1 MTKIKIILLI
11 TLAIALN
18 VSVLGQEKERN
29 YSMIVS
35 DGHIITLYIASENE
49 KMSEDSIVVGIGY
62 GTGEGATENEA
73 ISQAYAVAIQDLYT
87 SFFSRMHFDI
97 FIRISKPVP
106 YWELPSVTTKRIS
119 LEKTEEKCKAS
130 IELITSISRKELDK
144 IEMTLD
150 SIINNIK

>member
-97 FIRISKPVP
+97 FISISKPVP

-119 LEKTEEKCKAS
+119 
-130 IELITSISRKELDK
+130 
-144 IEMTLD
+144 
-150 SIINNIK
+150 

>member
-62 GTGEGATENEA
+62 GTGEGATGIEA
-73 ISQAYAVAIQDLYT
+73 ISQAYAMAMQELYT
-87 SFFSRMHFDI
+87 IFFSRMHLDI
-97 FIRISKPVP
+97 FIENNKPVP
-106 YWELPSVTTKRIS
+106 YLELPSVTTEFIS
-119 LEKTEEKCKAS
+119 FRKTKEKCMAS
-130 IELITSISRKELDK
+130 IKLSTSISRKEWDEL
-144 IEMTLD
+144 EMTLD
-150 SIINNIK
+150 SIIHNIK